1 MATGDYAEGLTKMWG
16 EALHSAEWWAYA
28 ITTMGQA
35 VISLPTGATVNS
47 TITTKQ
53 WKTSMR
59 DLTSKFFQ
67 GKKVVNNQGIEV
79 VIRIPDDYVATI
91 TNNGKGINFRPLG
104 STDNTNLIRVMSPG
118 KSGGVFYPKG
128 YVVFYNSKRQ
138 PYNPNNG
145 QTFGPENW
153 YFEF

>member
-1 MATGDYAEGLTKMWG
+1 M
-16 EALHSAEWWAYA
+16 
-28 ITTMGQA
+28 
-35 VISLPTGATVNS
+35 ISLPTGATVNS

-67 GKKVVNNQGIEV
+67 GKKVVNNQGVEV

-128 YVVFYNSKRQ
+128 YVVFYNQYGQAINPTTGKTLSKI
-138 PYNPNNG
+138 NHH
-145 QTFGPENW
+145 FD
-153 YFEF
+153 FK